1 MPGWNADGSNY
12 IEALIRVL
20 IATALL
26 LLVTDERT
34 PVAGFFDLPVT
45 GGTATY
51 EMLGLQPEERGFA
64 MTLLAREMFAQ
75 SAGALER
82 AAAVRNFV
90 GQLTQPGKAQEIAAD
105 TRPLTIAAPLTADH
119 WRDVLQIPDKTDL
132 FASLINNRSAML
144 ACAGAMAADPS
155 IRALLERD
163 RGLLKWIVKTAPAAF
178 WVSARSLKIA
188 QGSIV
193 VPGGAAAEP
202 IWEGLVEVKL
212 TRPADFLRALLTKDS
227 GRVAWFYDS
236 LNEMSADRRAPVIGA
251 QVEEVRALY
260 SAFRSA
266 DSNWK
271 LEEHPF
277 LRGTT
282 DPWIVASQ
290 IEIADGG
297 VAPPV
302 EQWFWEALFDRG
314 EITRRALADMK
325 REPAAPVTLGWM
337 TQKIALSNAR
347 ERRDRFEMVR
357 FAQGVFAHVHN
368 DQLSEAFIALG
379 GFRRYRAVLLTLD
392 RIGVKTPRVYARAV
406 ETARQLDEEL
416 SGRDERH
423 AVVAFQAALAIIERA
438 KITHALDEAAAE
450 KLIVSL
456 SDLVAP
462 LDGAAPSRP
471 FPLLKDWIPTTLLE
485 ALPPLVQPDQ
495 WTTPKTAYESRLL
508 QALAGPPDPKAPV
521 MKWEGLE
528 YRVDLFAAEHA
539 RIKRIR
545 EQIES
550 PGLDAA
556 LAADDAEKIT
566 SALLSL
572 IYTPAL
578 GDPEG
583 PALLGGDIAQ
593 RHNFGLVGPAGMRRD
608 NLAWAVP
615 REQVGDG
622 SPWHVEGS
630 ILGLDIALARLALR
644 RIADNE
650 MPVAPT
656 INLNDQLTFARTVM
670 TLNARA
676 LRDADRDEIVAAI
689 ERGVSRIKS
698 AGTDLKALTA
708 LIDEVQMPAPVRQ
721 TLLWTLTRMPDAS
734 VVASLFGLRDTFWL
748 GKPRLSKETLDQWGI
763 YSENLTSRLTTV
775 MPVPSSWDNFGG
787 RADGGLIATQ
797 SPDLILRMAQETAHI
812 KLPAQLIPSLLMFAT
827 QDYWHDVE
835 SRFPDDWPAMA
846 RQALAL
852 SPSRV
857 EDYVAALAG
866 AGPLRPQN

>member
-1 MPGWNADGSNY
+1 
-12 IEALIRVL
+12 
-20 IATALL
+20 
-26 LLVTDERT
+26 
-34 PVAGFFDLPVT
+34 
-45 GGTATY
+45 
-51 EMLGLQPEERGFA
+51 
-64 MTLLAREMFAQ
+64 
-75 SAGALER
+75 
-82 AAAVRNFV
+82 
-90 GQLTQPGKAQEIAAD
+90 
-105 TRPLTIAAPLTADH
+105 
-119 WRDVLQIPDKTDL
+119 
-132 FASLINNRSAML
+132 
-144 ACAGAMAADPS
+144 
-155 IRALLERD
+155 
-163 RGLLKWIVKTAPAAF
+163 
-178 WVSARSLKIA
+178 
-188 QGSIV
+188 

-202 IWEGLVEVKL
+202 IWEGLVEAKI

-227 GRVAWFYDS
+227 GRLAWFYDS
-236 LNEMSADRRAPVIGA
+236 VSEMSADRRAHVFGA
-251 QVEEVRALY
+251 PAVNGQIDAVRELY
-260 SAFRSA
+260 SAYRSA

-277 LRGTT
+277 LRGLT
-282 DPWIVASQ
+282 DPWIVSSQ

-297 VAPPV
+297 VAPPA
-302 EQWFWEALFDRG
+302 EQWFWEALFDRS
-314 EITRRALADMK
+314 EITRRAASDIK
-325 REPAAPVTLGWM
+325 REPAAPVTLAWL
-337 TQKIALSNAR
+337 TQKISLSNSR

-357 FAQGVFAHVHN
+357 FAQGVFGHAHN
-368 DQLSEAFIALG
+368 DQLSDAFIALG

-438 KITHALDEAAAE
+438 RVTHALDEAAAE

-462 LDGAAPSRP
+462 LDGTPPSRP
-471 FPLLKDWIPTTLLE
+471 FPLLKDWILTTLLQ
-485 ALPPLVQPDQ
+485 ALPALVQPDQ
-495 WTTPKTAYESRLL
+495 WTTAKTAYESRLL
-508 QALAGPPDPKAPV
+508 QAMAGAPSDPKAPV
-521 MKWEGLE
+521 MKWEGLD

-556 LAADDAEKIT
+556 LAADDPEKIT
-566 SALLSL
+566 NALLSL
-572 IYTPAL
+572 IYAPAL

-622 SPWHVEGS
+622 TPWHVEGS

-650 MPVAPT
+650 MPAAPT

-676 LRDADRDEIVAAI
+676 LGDADRDEIVAAI
-689 ERGVSRIKS
+689 ARGVGRITS
-698 AGTDLKALTA
+698 AGTDPKAVAA
-708 LIDEVQMPAPVRQ
+708 LIEEVQMPSPVRQ
-721 TLLWTLTRMPDAS
+721 SLTWTLTRMPDAA
-734 VVASLFGLRDTFWL
+734 VVAALFGLRDAFWL
-748 GKPRLSKETLDQWGI
+748 GKPRLSKETLDQWGL

-775 MPVPSSWDNFGG
+775 MPASGSWENFGG

-797 SPDLILRMAQETAHI
+797 SPDLILRMAQETAHL
-812 KLPAQLIPSLLMFAT
+812 KLPAQLIPSLLMYAA

-835 SRFPDDWPAMA
+835 SRFPDDWPAIA